1 MASLESSSSA
11 TGDEQESAHRIDH
24 RNVMVANIARLMH
37 EDSGDVTVTVG
48 GENGNEQGTFVVH
61 GVLFAAASK
70 VFNKLLYGGP
80 VGEGARSGKVV
91 LPDISAGSFEII
103 RQ

>member
-1 MASLESSSSA
+1 MALESSSA
-11 TGDEQESAHRIDH
+11 PGDEQESLQHRIDH
-24 RNVMVANIARLMH
+24 RNVMVSNIARLMH

-70 VFNKLLYGGP
+70 VFNKLLYGSS